1 MLVVTGELMKEGT
14 FKLDR
19 KDSTASNVSIDPI
32 TQRNTELNKGA
43 FTGRRKTIK
52 DMKKDFTKNKG
63 ALSFTLCGYLLQN
76 SLKNYL

>member
-1 MLVVTGELMKEGT
+1 MLAVTGELMKEGT

-19 KDSTASNVSIDPI
+19 KDSTVSNVSIDPI
-32 TQRNTELNKGA
+32 TQRNTELNSG

-63 ALSFTLCGYLLQN
+63 ALSFTFCVIIY
-76 SLKNYL
+76 

>member
-14 FKLDR
+14 FKLER
-19 KDSTASNVSIDPI
+19 KDSTVSNASVDDI
-32 TQRNTELNKGA
+32 TRRNTEMNSG

-63 ALSFTLCGYLLQN
+63 ALSFTLFYRVLDVLF
-76 SLKNYL
+76 